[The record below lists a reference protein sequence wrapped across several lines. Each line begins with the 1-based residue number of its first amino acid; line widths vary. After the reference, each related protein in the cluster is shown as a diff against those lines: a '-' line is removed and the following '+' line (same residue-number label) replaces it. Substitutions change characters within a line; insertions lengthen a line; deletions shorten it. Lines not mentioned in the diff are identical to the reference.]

1 MFRSH
6 VISWNLTKKC
16 NLRCEHCYI
25 AAGRISKQEAR
36 DELSTEECFGVID
49 QLCEVNS
56 EALLILTGGEP
67 LLRKDV
73 FQIAAYAGE
82 RGLWVVVGTNGVLV
96 TEELCG
102 RISDAGIKGLSLSL
116 DSLDPLTHDRF
127 RGVEGAWNNTIEGS
141 AVLRRAGLPFIIQ
154 TTIGEHNAGE
164 LLDIARLAH
173 RLGARVFN
181 LYFLVPT
188 GRGAYISDITPQ
200 RYEETLQ
207 DLIEIQGE
215 FAGEML
221 VNAKC
226 APHYQRVL
234 YERDPDSPFLK
245 SFSAGAGGCPAG
257 THYVGIRPN
266 GDVTPCPY
274 LPVYGGNLRETS
286 FREIWESSE
295 VFTGIRARK
304 GLGGRCG
311 ACEFAG
317 VCGGCRARA
326 YGATGDYM
334 AEDPWCVYEPGV
346 HGGERI
352 SFHGR
357 TTYGLESRE
366 SLPWSADARARLEQV
381 PGFVRG
387 MLLRR
392 VEDYARGKGHG
403 EVTVE
408 LMREVREQV
417 MGGRIGR
424 APPFVRRLLE
434 SRDS

>member
-1 MFRSH
+1 
-6 VISWNLTKKC
+6 
-16 NLRCEHCYI
+16 
-25 AAGRISKQEAR
+25 
-36 DELSTEECFGVID
+36 
-49 QLCEVNS
+49 
-56 EALLILTGGEP
+56 
-67 LLRKDV
+67 
-73 FQIAAYAGE
+73 
-82 RGLWVVVGTNGVLV
+82 
-96 TEELCG
+96 
-102 RISDAGIKGLSLSL
+102 
-116 DSLDPLTHDRF
+116 
-127 RGVEGAWNNTIEGS
+127 
-141 AVLRRAGLPFIIQ
+141 
-154 TTIGEHNAGE
+154 
-164 LLDIARLAH
+164 
-173 RLGARVFN
+173 VFN

-200 RYEETLQ
+200 RYEETLER
-207 DLIEIQGE
+207 LIEIQGE

-234 YERDPDSPFLK
+234 YERDSNSPFLK

-274 LPVYGGNLRETS
+274 LPVYGGNLREAS
-286 FREIWESSE
+286 FREIWERSE
-295 VFTGIRARK
+295 AFTTIRARN

-311 ACEFAG
+311 ACEFSG

-334 AEDPWCVYEPGV
+334 AEDPWCVYEPGA

-352 SFHGR
+352 TFDGR
-357 TTYGLESRE
+357 TTYGLEIGE
-366 SLPWSADARARLEQV
+366 GLPWTDGARARLERV

-387 MLLRR
+387 MLSRR
-392 VEDYARGKGHG
+392 VEDYAREHGHD

-408 LMREVREQV
+408 LIREVRERV
-417 MGGRIGR
+417 IGGRIGSV
-424 APPFVRRLLE
+424 PPFVRRMLE